1 MKVIDGDFKRGKEEK
16 PLVDKLAEATAQ
28 LLESTTAKGS
38 FILITQTDEGQV
50 MIASDMYADEINYQ
64 LDILKYNIIS
74 GSFAQGTIH

>member
-16 PLVDKLAEATAQ
+16 PLVDKLADATAQ
-28 LLESTTAKGS
+28 LLESTTTKGS
-38 FILITQTDEGQV
+38 FILIAQTDEGQV

-74 GSFAQGTIH
+74 GSFAQGSIH

>member
-28 LLESTTAKGS
+28 LIESTAAEGS
-38 FILITQTDEGQV
+38 FILMVETDEGQV
-50 MIASDMYADEINYQ
+50 MIASDLYADEINYR

-74 GSFAQGTIH
+74 GSFTQGSIH

>member
-1 MKVIDGDFKRGKEEK
+1 MKVIDGDFKRGKEER

-28 LLESTTAKGS
+28 LLQSTTTKGN
-38 FILITQTDEGQV
+38 FILMVETDEGQV
-50 MIASDMYADEINYQ
+50 MIASDLYADEINYR